1 MHQMR
6 GLYYQVLNT
15 VCHSAVQCLIH
26 IVDMLVISCLY
37 MIDDDLCGKCS
48 SYRPVGI
55 GCCNRILDTLD
66 ISHTAVVKGSTEA
79 YYQNLVLT
87 DLILIAGIIL
97 GSISGISAEIIGICI
112 FSLYQFLLCVGQCI
126 PCCLGICALLVS
138 IFSSL
143 LYIDSV
149 DQGCYFV
156 SCCLICI
163 FVALGSCGGCLY
175 CLCGLCLS
183 ACLCSAFYSCLGIT
197 ASGDAYST
205 QYGCQYYCYDSFFMF
220 PPLTDLL
227 SLLILGLAPVFLNM

>member
-1 MHQMR
+1 
-6 GLYYQVLNT
+6 
-15 VCHSAVQCLIH
+15 
-26 IVDMLVISCLY
+26 

-205 QYGCQYYCYDSFFMF
+205 QYGCQYYCYDSFFHVSSSDRSSVSF
-220 PPLTDLL
+220 DFGACPG
-227 SLLILGLAPVFLNM
+227 ILKYVSQKHVFRNKNKNPFLYQVKGLYT

>member
-1 MHQMR
+1 
-6 GLYYQVLNT
+6 
-15 VCHSAVQCLIH
+15 
-26 IVDMLVISCLY
+26 

-126 PCCLGICALLVS
+126 PCCLGICTLLVS
-138 IFSSL
+138 IFISL

-163 FVALGSCGGCLY
+163 FVALGSCGGCLC

-183 ACLCSAFYSCLGIT
+183 ACLCGAFYSCLGIT

-220 PPLTDLL
+220 PPLTVFL
-227 SLLILGLAPVFLNM
+227 SLLILGFAPVFLNM